1 MPIYEYR
8 CGACNHEFEA
18 RQKMS
23 EDPLKACPDC
33 GKDELKKLI
42 SAVGFR
48 LKGTGWYE
56 TDFKTKPK
64 ETESASKKEK
74 PKLSSSGSGSSNS
87 SAAK

>member
-8 CGACNHEFEA
+8 CGACDHEFEA

-23 EDPLKACPDC
+23 EDPLKECPDC
-33 GKDELKKLI
+33 GKAELKKLI

-56 TDFKTKPK
+56 TDFKSKPK
-64 ETESASKKEK
+64 ADAVAKKTDAK
-74 PKLSSSGSGSSNS
+74 PSSSGSSS
-87 SAAK
+87 SAAKSN